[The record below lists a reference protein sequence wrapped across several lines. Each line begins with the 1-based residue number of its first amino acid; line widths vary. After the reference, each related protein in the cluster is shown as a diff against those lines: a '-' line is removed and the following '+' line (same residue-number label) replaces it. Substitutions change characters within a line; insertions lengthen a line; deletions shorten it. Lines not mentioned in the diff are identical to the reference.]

1 MKSIHARYSQ
11 IDSRERELNQHYI
24 IFRLEDN
31 EFDLTIDSSIE
42 IKPGE
47 ADAGEEDDMDE
58 IDRQLGID
66 ERI

>member
-1 MKSIHARYSQ
+1 MKIQ
-11 IDSRERELNQHYI
+11 RELNQHYI

-31 EFDLTIDSSIE
+31 EFDLTIDSIE

-47 ADAGEEDDMDE
+47 ADAGEDDDDMDE